1 MIRVHPDPPLGD
13 IAQLV
18 EHLLC
23 KQGVASSSL
32 VISTIFYLDEVEIF
46 WSVLDFGACPEIQT
60 DQKISGISA
69 RLRFGYGAAL
79 FEICFIYC

>member
-1 MIRVHPDPPLGD
+1 
-13 IAQLV
+13 
-18 EHLLC
+18 
-23 KQGVASSSL
+23 
-32 VISTIFYLDEVEIF
+32 
-46 WSVLDFGACPEIQT
+46 LDFGACPEIQT